1 MKSAYVQ
8 LKVKICISD
17 EVYTSYR
24 RYVSSFLINIT
35 FGYFWYGFIFFSLD
49 NIYNPCIMFN
59 LSSSASDEL
68 LY

>member
-1 MKSAYVQ
+1 MKSAYDQ
-8 LKVKICISD
+8 LKVKICISG

-35 FGYFWYGFIFFSLD
+35 FGYFLYGFFFSLD
-49 NIYNPCIMFN
+49 NISNPCIMFN